1 MKRFFALFI
10 MIVAV
15 FIGLTSFSSPTHA
28 QQDDSPLIYDVR
40 WSGQWIGAPST
51 DGLWLFDTENPDAE
65 PLHFLAGHA
74 IPTLAFD
81 PIRPRM
87 AAFDDTTSYLRIL
100 DLETGESIEDIYIE
114 TPAEDFF
121 PVVYD
126 IQYSDDG
133 KLLVVT
139 TGARIHVFDAASS
152 SLRDSFY
159 FPGAGSEASYLEW
172 VASVDFGSESGE
184 IIAGNINKYLLF
196 FNIAS
201 PDLEQTASVE
211 TGVYRLEVIPN
222 TEDILVLDQA
232 MRFYSGTENTAALLD
247 PKFEIGV
254 YGFDLTNAGDL
265 VAVGMDGTYILYS
278 LTDQTIIQEVMTNN
292 LGNERVFGLAFNDDG
307 TQLVTL
313 DTAGSITVWDVASG
327 EALAHL
333 GNFTR
338 AVSYK
343 WG

>member
-15 FIGLTSFSSPTHA
+15 FIGITSFSSPTHA
-28 QQDDSPLIYDVR
+28 QQDDAPLIYDVR

-65 PLHFLAGHA
+65 PLHYLVGHA

-81 PIRPRM
+81 PIRPRI
-87 AAFDDTTSYLRIL
+87 AAFDDATSYLRIL

-139 TGARIHVFDAASS
+139 TGARIHVFDTASS
-152 SLRDSFY
+152 SLRESFY
-159 FPGAGSEASYLEW
+159 FPGAGSETSYLEW
-172 VASVDFGSESGE
+172 VASVDFGSEPGD

-201 PDLEQTASVE
+201 PDLQQTASVE
-211 TGVYRLEVIPN
+211 SGVYRLEVIPD

-232 MRFYSGTENTAALLD
+232 MRLYSGADNTVELLD

-254 YGFDLTNAGDL
+254 YGFDLNNAGDL
-265 VAVGMDGTYILYS
+265 LVVGMDGTYILYS
-278 LTDQTIIQEVMTNN
+278 LADQAIVQEVMTND
-292 LGNERVFGLAFNDDG
+292 LGNERVFGLSFNDDG
-307 TQLVTL
+307 SQLVTL
-313 DTAGSITVWDVASG
+313 DTAGSIQIWDVESG
-327 EALAHL
+327 ELVTEL
-333 GNFTR
+333 GDFSR